1 MGCVQSHGER
11 PDGAKRLT
19 REKVE
24 ELLRKSKGQYHDL
37 AEELKEMIRRRE
49 ETVRELKSIAD
60 QLDEEH
66 RKVTAVK
73 KFGAGVGTV
82 AALIAGVGLVLVS
95 PLTGGASAALAVA
108 VGVGGLG
115 TAGGAAASVCAA
127 KLYVKVLDQNYL
139 KKVDKIVERDKE
151 QCERV
156 ERLWKE
162 FDGVCTD
169 FIRDIQFSR
178 EQVGK
183 GEEDIFD
190 NILQIVTE
198 MKSALSALGSD
209 KSISPLVAVAVLG
222 KFNFEEFIKSL
233 AEGRNGI
240 PSEVAVD
247 IRNKA
252 SDLERQC
259 NRWRDLL
266 PQPSE

>member
-1 MGCVQSHGER
+1 MGCVQSRG
-11 PDGAKRLT
+11 DGAKRLT

-24 ELLRKSKGQYHDL
+24 KLLRKSKGQYHDL

-49 ETVRELKSIAD
+49 ETVKELKSAAD
-60 QLDEEH
+60 KLDEQH
-66 RKVTAVK
+66 RKAKTIK
-73 KFGAGVGTV
+73 KVGT
-82 AALIAGVGLVLVS
+82 
-95 PLTGGASAALAVA
+95 
-108 VGVGGLG
+108 GLG
-115 TAGGAAASVCAA
+115 TASAVVGGVGIILIPFTGGFSAVLTVGAAVGGFGGAAGGVAISLFT
-127 KLYVKVLDQNYL
+127 KQYMEVLDQKYL
-139 KKVDKIVERDKE
+139 EKVDKIIERDKE

-156 ERLWKE
+156 EKLWKE

-169 FIRDIQFSR
+169 IIRDIQFSR

-183 GEEDIFD
+183 KKEEDTFD
-190 NILQIVTE
+190 NILQKATE
-198 MKSALSALGSD
+198 MKSAPSALGSD
-209 KSISPLVAVAVLG
+209 KSIGPLVAVAVLG
-222 KFNFEEFIKSL
+222 KLNFEEFIKSL
-233 AEGRNGI
+233 AEGHNGI